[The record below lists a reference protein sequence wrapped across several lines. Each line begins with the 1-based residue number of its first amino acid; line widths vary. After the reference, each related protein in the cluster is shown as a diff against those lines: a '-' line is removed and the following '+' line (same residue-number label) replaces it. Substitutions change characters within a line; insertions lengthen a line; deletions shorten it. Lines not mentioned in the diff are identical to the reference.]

1 MLGVPGT
8 SSSVGN
14 PRGLAPI
21 HRGRRVVRRV
31 GGVPDGRRLRE
42 GGHRQGRGVR
52 RGVDA
57 RAVER
62 KALMKMARKASEVRV
77 KICTGVGGVRV

>member
-1 MLGVPGT
+1 MLGVPGM

-14 PRGLAPI
+14 PRGLAPVR
-21 HRGRRVVRRV
+21 RGRKVVRRV

-42 GGHRQGRGVR
+42 GGHRQGRGRVR

-57 RAVER
+57 RAVE
-62 KALMKMARKASEVRV
+62 LMKTVRKASEVRV